1 MAGSIQQIQQE
12 LTALETAI
20 ATLAQEFE
28 KVYHDYLAALGQA
41 ISKQL
46 VLACYHLCTHGYP
59 ESFLQL
65 SFSQRQKFQQ
75 ELRQLSQDAQIEL
88 LTLVSPTQTLQE
100 SSQPLELASND
111 HDESQPNAESQTIVE
126 TQSEDLN
133 RLPFLDPSEQPPTL
147 PEQLAEWQEQLESA
161 ISQLLSQLSRNTNF
175 LIQQSHI
182 FTPKLP
188 EAILEVASQ
197 AEAAAEAVAGPP
209 NLLNI
214 MIETEDAEEP
224 QSASITR
231 IMTIH
236 LRLSELE
243 FADATLMAERHQ
255 IRHLSGQLSQ
265 LKHDYHKKQ
274 REKAVLEA
282 ESAWRAS
289 WFDPD
294 Q

>member
-1 MAGSIQQIQQE
+1 
-12 LTALETAI
+12 
-20 ATLAQEFE
+20 
-28 KVYHDYLAALGQA
+28 
-41 ISKQL
+41 
-46 VLACYHLCTHGYP
+46 LCTQGYP

-65 SFSQRQKFQQ
+65 SFSQRQKFQENLR
-75 ELRQLSQDAQIEL
+75 ELSKEAQTEL
-88 LTLVSPTQTLQE
+88 LALVIPVQSLQE
-100 SSQPLELASND
+100 SSQPSELTSANPD
-111 HDESQPNAESQTIVE
+111 HQDQSQPSQPNTEQQSIAE
-126 TQSEDLN
+126 TQSKVSN
-133 RLPFLDPSEQPPTL
+133 QLPFLRQPDLPPTL
-147 PEQLAEWQEQLESA
+147 PEQLAEWQEQIELA
-161 ISQLLSQLSRNTNF
+161 INRLLSQLSRDTNF
-175 LIQQSHI
+175 LIQEFNI
-182 FTPKLP
+182 FAPKLP

-214 MIETEDAEEP
+214 MIETEDTEEP

-289 WFDPD
+289 WFDAD
-294 Q
+294 

>member
-20 ATLAQEFE
+20 AELAQEFE
-28 KVYHDYLAALGQA
+28 KVYRNYLAALGQA
-41 ISKQL
+41 LSQQL
-46 VLACYHLCTHGYP
+46 VLACYHLCTQGYP

-75 ELRQLSQDAQIEL
+75 NLRELSKEAQTEL
-88 LTLVSPTQTLQE
+88 LELVSPTQPLKE
-100 SSQPLELASND
+100 SSQPLELASTD
-111 HDESQPNAESQTIVE
+111 QDESPPNAEPQTLVE

-133 RLPFLDPSEQPPTL
+133 RLPFLKPLDQPPTL
-147 PEQLAEWQEQLESA
+147 PEQLAEWQEQIESA
-161 ISQLLSQLSRNTNF
+161 MSRLLSQLSRNTNF
-175 LIQQSHI
+175 LIQEFNI
-182 FTPKLP
+182 FAPKLP

-214 MIETEDAEEP
+214 MIETEDTEEP

-236 LRLSELE
+236 LRLSEIE
-243 FADATLMAERHQ
+243 FADAKLMAERHQ

-274 REKAVLEA
+274 RERAVLEA

-289 WFDPD
+289 WFDTD
-294 Q
+294 